1 MSIAYSI
8 FTRAERVFAGK
19 RFDLADG
26 KYSIL
31 PMPADHDPASSPLLY
46 SIMETATGKRML
58 YAHDTGLLP
67 EQTWQLLK
75 QEGRY
80 DLISLDCTGGDDENE
95 WVKDHLC
102 LRTCLIVLRKMKEYG
117 IVDDRSK
124 IVLNH
129 FTHNAKQ
136 TYDEMKI
143 IADRYGLIVSYD
155 GLEVAF

>member
-1 MSIAYSI
+1 M
-8 FTRAERVFAGK
+8 
-19 RFDLADG
+19 
-26 KYSIL
+26 
-31 PMPADHDPASSPLLY
+31 
-46 SIMETATGKRML
+46 
-58 YAHDTGLLP
+58 
-67 EQTWQLLK
+67 
-75 QEGRY
+75 
-80 DLISLDCTGGDDENE
+80 
-95 WVKDHLC
+95 KDHLC

>member
-1 MSIAYSI
+1 
-8 FTRAERVFAGK
+8 
-19 RFDLADG
+19 
-26 KYSIL
+26 
-31 PMPADHDPASSPLLY
+31 
-46 SIMETATGKRML
+46 
-58 YAHDTGLLP
+58 
-67 EQTWQLLK
+67 
-75 QEGRY
+75 
-80 DLISLDCTGGDDENE
+80 
-95 WVKDHLC
+95 
-102 LRTCLIVLRKMKEYG
+102 MKEYG